1 MVSHNE
7 TAVHACCRSLLFA
20 AAHRPNQYLV
30 NHAASRS
37 HKRSSARS
45 PSSQA
50 CPDEP
55 SSSSA
60 NGAGPSHRRRCRW
73 ADGRPRTQLRS
84 ADLVRGH
91 YLYAN
96 QLAAVDELVAALD
109 AGSDTLV
116 SPGTDARWTVEIL
129 LGILASQQNGHN
141 RVDLPLPRNGS

>member
-1 MVSHNE
+1 MSHPLHPP
-7 TAVHACCRSLLFA
+7 TAQGRATGDDVDGQTVGLGLNCGR
-20 AAHRPNQYLV
+20 RTWY
-30 NHAASRS
+30 
-37 HKRSSARS
+37 
-45 PSSQA
+45 
-50 CPDEP
+50 
-55 SSSSA
+55 
-60 NGAGPSHRRRCRW
+60 GA
-73 ADGRPRTQLRS
+73 T
-84 ADLVRGH
+84 